1 MFMISIYGQSAW
13 VSMLSVLI
21 LRHQMLQRTTFQKLS
36 NSVELTITL
45 ITLPFKSK
53 IWTWHVMNNKQT
65 LSFQNHQQEKLMVMV
80 MDMDQLLQKKKVDMG
95 TVILMVQVT
104 NAAVTIER
112 TERIT
117 KDFRLIDINTF

>member
-13 VSMLSVLI
+13 VSMLLVLI

-45 ITLPFKSK
+45 ITLLFKSK

-80 MDMDQLLQKKKVDMG
+80 
-95 TVILMVQVT
+95 TVILMVQVK

-112 TERIT
+112 TQRIT